1 MPLLRTLPFF
11 LTLALAVPTFAGDA
25 DDIAALLNKGHAD
38 DALQAADRALAKTP
52 RDARL
57 RLLRG
62 NALASLGRTADAIQ
76 VFNALTVDYPSQPE
90 PYNNLASLYAQQG
103 QLDKA
108 RAALELAL
116 QTNKAYATAHANLT
130 DVYARLAAQAYE
142 KALQRDIVER
152 QSGQSAP
159 PAANTAP
166 TRLALI
172 QDMTGHSAVVLAP
185 PATVATAPVVKPPV
199 VVASAKP
206 AESKPVTPVTVPPVA
221 ASKPAVAP
229 AQPTVVATVAK
240 PVATPTPA
248 TPVAKPATPP
258 VAVVTEKPHDSD
270 RDAEDQINKAL
281 KGWADAWSAKHVGNY
296 LAFYGH
302 SFKPSGMSR
311 SAWEEQRKERIEAAR
326 KIEVHLSNIRVKL
339 EGDRAT
345 VHFVQRY
352 RSDKLD
358 SSTGK
363 TMIME
368 KAGGHWLISEE
379 RVG

>member
-11 LTLALAVPTFAGDA
+11 LSLALAAPAFAGDA
-25 DDIAALLNKGHAD
+25 DDIASMLNKGHAD
-38 DALQAADRALAKTP
+38 DALQAADRALAKSP

-62 NALASLGRTADAIQ
+62 NALAGLGRTADAIQ
-76 VFNALTVDYPSQPE
+76 VFNALTVDYPSLPE
-90 PYNNLASLYAQQG
+90 PYNNLASVYAQQG

-159 PAANTAP
+159 PAPNTAP

-172 QDMTGHSAVVLAP
+172 QDMNGHGVAVAP
-185 PATVATAPVVKPPV
+185 PTVVAAAPVAKPPV
-199 VVASAKP
+199 VVAAAKPVETKPAVPPAPVVVASKPAVVPAQPVVVAAAAKP
-206 AESKPVTPVTVPPVA
+206 AVTPAAVAPATKPAVPPVA
-221 ASKPAVAP
+221 AVA
-229 AQPTVVATVAK
+229 
-240 PVATPTPA
+240 
-248 TPVAKPATPP
+248 
-258 VAVVTEKPHDSD
+258 EKPHESD
-270 RDAEDQINKAL
+270 RDTEDQINKAL

-296 LAFYGH
+296 LSYYGH
-302 SFKPSGMSR
+302 GFKPAGMSR
-311 SAWEEQRKERIEAAR
+311 SAWEQQRKERIEAAR
-326 KIEVHLSNIRVKL
+326 KIEVHLSNVHIKL
-339 EGDRAT
+339 EGDHAT